1 MWQTVNLRIYD
12 KHLERTGM
20 LIVKLYIYFCVNR
33 TVVANLRIY
42 GKHLELVLIVKL
54 HILYDNQAAVVDLR
68 IYDKCL
74 RLMLIV
80 KLDILRW

>member
-1 MWQTVNLRIYD
+1 M
-12 KHLERTGM
+12 
-20 LIVKLYIYFCVNR
+20 
-33 TVVANLRIY
+33 VANLRIY

-54 HILYDNQAAVVDLR
+54 HILYDNQAAVVNLR